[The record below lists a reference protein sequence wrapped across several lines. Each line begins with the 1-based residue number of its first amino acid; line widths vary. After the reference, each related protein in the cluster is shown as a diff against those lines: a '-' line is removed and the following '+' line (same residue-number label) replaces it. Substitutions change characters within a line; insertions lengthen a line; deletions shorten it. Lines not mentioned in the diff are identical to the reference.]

1 MRRAPTCTASTD
13 VGNAGRRSALGGCKL
28 NQSRELNMPVLIV
41 PLLVG
46 IPVVLGGGYVIY
58 KIIGG

>member
-1 MRRAPTCTASTD
+1 
-13 VGNAGRRSALGGCKL
+13 L
-28 NQSRELNMPVLIV
+28 NQSRETNMPVLIV

>member
-1 MRRAPTCTASTD
+1 MQHEIERRLA
-13 VGNAGRRSALGGCKL
+13 
-28 NQSRELNMPVLIV
+28 MPVLLV

-58 KIIGG
+58 HFVH

>member
-1 MRRAPTCTASTD
+1 MNDFVPPLGTLIL
-13 VGNAGRRSALGGCKL
+13 GNHQVVHGLFRQVEK
-28 NQSRELNMPVLIV
+28 RETIMPVLLV

-58 KIIGG
+58 HLVH